1 MRRFALPALPLGV
14 VTLLIALFAFAA
26 PAEAVDGSIS
36 GTITDSA
43 GNPVNDYCVTALRS
57 VTGEGSTYLLP
68 VRTGPTGAYTIS
80 SPAVTAGDYR
90 LQFHRCN
97 TGDSVPSNGD
107 LIPEWWDDS
116 LDMAGS
122 DTFPLADGETIT
134 GKDAVLQIGG
144 RISGTISGPGGAILD
159 CANASLHGPGIDS
172 GNQTVDGTYSFRR
185 LLPGDYTMSFSDCSG
200 PNGLS
205 FEWYDNKPNQAQA
218 TTITLAPTEQR
229 VIDATLEPGGAI
241 SGTVTNLAD
250 EPLTDVC
257 VSLFDGAD
265 EEINNAT
272 VDEQGQFTFD
282 GLFPTSYHVYY
293 EDCDFDNNVAAEY
306 FDDASSL
313 ATADPVVVTGGA
325 TTTADAQLGPGGS
338 ISGLVRGPDQLPTA
352 GGCINVFDALGD
364 NLGGVTTAANGTYR
378 IGSLPTGTYRVYFVN
393 CSNGAYLEYWNN
405 KATLAEATTISVTSG
420 SDHGGVNATLGAP
433 DPVAPETTI
442 ASGPAAGSTQ
452 TVRTASFAFTSTI
465 AGSSFQC
472 RLDAGAWQ
480 ACVSPRALSGLS
492 DGSHTF
498 QTRATS
504 PVLLVDTT
512 PAVRTFTVAAGP
524 CEQARAD
531 LAAAE
536 GAVETAVA
544 RVQKATKKLKKARRS
559 DDAQKIKKA
568 KRRLRKAKAQQRA
581 AKQALAAAQ
590 AEITLRCG

>member
-1 MRRFALPALPLGV
+1 MRRLALPALPLGG

-26 PAEAVDGSIS
+26 PAAALDGSIS
-36 GTITDSA
+36 GTVTDSA

-57 VTGEGSTYLLP
+57 SPTGSTYLVA
-68 VRTGPTGAYTIS
+68 VRTGPTGAYTINS
-80 SPAVTAGDYR
+80 SVSAGDYR

-97 TGDSVPSNGD
+97 TGDSVPANGD

-144 RISGTISGPGGAILD
+144 RISGTISGPGGPIPG
-159 CANASLHGPGIDS
+159 CTSLHGPRIDS
-172 GNQTVDGTYSFRR
+172 GIQTADGSYSFRK
-185 LLPGDYTMSFSDCSG
+185 LLPGDYTMSFDDCDG
-200 PNGLS
+200 PDGLG
-205 FEWYDNKPNQAQA
+205 FEWYENKPNQAQA

-241 SGTVTNLAD
+241 SGTVTDLAG
-250 EPLTDVC
+250 EPLTDIC

-265 EEINNAT
+265 EEIDNLT
-272 VDEQGQFTFD
+272 VDEQGQFSFG

-313 ATADPVVVTGGA
+313 ATADPVVVTSGA

-338 ISGLVRGPDQLPTA
+338 ISGLVRGPDQLPTG
-352 GGCINVFDALGD
+352 GGCINVFDSLGD
-364 NLGGVTTAANGTYR
+364 NLGGVTTAPNGTYR

-405 KATLAEATTISVTSG
+405 KATLAEATTIAVTSG
-420 SDHGGVNATLGAP
+420 SDHGGVDATLGAA
-433 DPVAPETTI
+433 DPIAPNTLIVT
-442 ASGPAAGSTQ
+442 ASVPAGGTQ
-452 TVRTASFAFTSTI
+452 TVRTASFNFTSTI

-480 ACVSPRALSGLS
+480 ACVSPRALSGLG

-504 PVLLVDTT
+504 SALLVDPS
-512 PAVRTFTVAAGP
+512 PASWNFSVAAGP
-524 CEQARAD
+524 CEQARAA
-531 LAAAE
+531 LADAGSGLDSA
-536 GAVETAVA
+536 TA
-544 RVQKATKKLKKARRS
+544 RVKKATRKLKKARKGG
-559 DDAQKIKKA
+559 DAQKVKKA
-568 KRRLRKAKAQQRA
+568 KKRLRKAKAQQRA

-590 AEITLRCG
+590 AELELRCG